1 MSTLGIGVTALSKFV
16 WKAPKLAGFG
26 FQQVRNK
33 WVGWKMIRDVKR
45 RKMVQEHAPERL
57 RVNSLRKN
65 TILPLELREIVD
77 QEIAAFPRD
86 SCFVRIRNRCVI
98 TSRAR
103 SVIPR
108 WRLSRIMFRHL
119 ADYNQLSGVQR
130 AMW

>member
-1 MSTLGIGVTALSKFV
+1 MSALGTGVSVLSKYI
-16 WKAPKLAGFG
+16 WKAPELAGFG

-45 RKMVQEHAPERL
+45 RNLVKQHAPERL
-57 RVNSLRKN
+57 RINSIRKN
-65 TILPLELREIVD
+65 NILPPELREIAD

-86 SCFVRIRNRCVI
+86 SGFTRIHNRCVI

-108 WRLSRIMFRHL
+108 WRVSRIVFRDL
-119 ADYNQLSGVQR
+119 ADHNLLSGVQR